1 MEKNQA
7 SNFGIF
13 VIGFM
18 ILKNMIIWYDI
29 YIFAH
34 LNSFQYLKQLFLL
47 IKFNIQFKLL
57 GQLLLLMKA
66 NILNLA

>member
-1 MEKNQA
+1 
-7 SNFGIF
+7 
-13 VIGFM
+13 M
-18 ILKNMIIWYDI
+18 IYI